1 MGKREPVHVLA
12 AALFFLISASFNVSA
27 AAQQEA
33 AEPGPA
39 EAGGPATMSV
49 FMSLPDRHPGW
60 EWGMDPVTQLVTERT
75 GVSLDIEHATTPDNQ
90 ELYTMI
96 ASGRELPDFIVFMDY
111 DPALIEERIF
121 LPLNKIADEQFP
133 EFWDMLH
140 TDYEKIHADP
150 DGDIYYM
157 NAAYADVEM
166 LAKLPYGAKLA
177 GNHIIHA
184 NMNVMKQLGY
194 TEDQVINGIR
204 KGQSVIPTLAD
215 FKELALQAKELVEY
229 PVYLMEYKNMTVSR
243 WQLSYMQVIVASYA
257 GPSIV
262 YPLPDG
268 TPDYATVSFNVR
280 SDEYKKAARYINDL
294 YRSGLIHPENFTFT
308 RSLSDQNVKRLAL
321 DGEIAFIIGEE
332 GRIWQHRRIPEIPD
346 ITDKFLWWGQ
356 DIVLGEGVTRDMLL
370 IDDFNWSNI
379 GSQGGWY
386 ITQDADDPRGALEFL
401 MTIVSNEIQLL
412 FFHGFEGEDASADS
426 PRAWYE
432 DFTYD
437 PKGGFITKTDE
448 YAKDLQAFTDLERL
462 QKYGTNNLNFA
473 FRPRYVQSFAY
484 RPLHGVENIHGVN
497 QILGLST
504 PRIAYNYATPFKT
517 AILTTNFREKEEKL
531 LFDNVMQ
538 VWQDGEANL
547 VLAESE
553 AEFEAAYE
561 KLIRDME
568 RTGLKDLEILMTE
581 RYRHYENLLGETRND
596 RWKSQ

>member
-1 MGKREPVHVLA
+1 MRKEKSVLALA
-12 AALFFLISASFNVSA
+12 AALFFLLSAPLCLFA
-27 AAQQEA
+27 GAEEEA
-33 AEPGPA
+33 AEPGA
-39 EAGGPATMSV
+39 ADGPVTMSV

-60 EWGMDPVTQLVTERT
+60 EWGMDPVSQLVTERT
-75 GVSLDIEHATTPDNQ
+75 GVSLDIEYATTRDNQ
-90 ELYTMI
+90 EFYTMM
-96 ASGRELPDFIVFMDY
+96 ASGRELPDFMVFMDY
-111 DPALIEERIF
+111 DPALIGEGVF
-121 LPLNKIADEQFP
+121 LPLNKIADEGFP

-140 TDYEKIHADP
+140 TDYDKIHADP
-150 DGDIYYM
+150 AGDIYYM
-157 NAAYADVEM
+157 NAAYADGEM

-184 NMNVMKQLGY
+184 NINVMKQLGY
-194 TEDQVINGIR
+194 SEDQVINGIR
-204 KGQSVIPTLAD
+204 KGQSVIQTLAD

-243 WQLSYMQVIVASYA
+243 FQLTYMQVIVASYA

-268 TPDYATVSFNVR
+268 TPDYETVSFNVR
-280 SDEYKKAARYINDL
+280 SEEYKKAARYINDL

-308 RSLSDQNVKRLAL
+308 RSLSDQNVKQLAL

-332 GRIWQHRRIPEIPD
+332 GSIWRHRRIPEIPD
-346 ITDKFLWWGQ
+346 ITDRFLWWGQ
-356 DIVLGEGVTRDMLL
+356 DIVLGEGVTRDMLM

-386 ITQDADDPRGALEFL
+386 ITKDADDPVRALEFL
-401 MTIVSNEIQLL
+401 MTVTGNDIQLL
-412 FFHGFEGEDASADS
+412 FHHGFEGEDASAAA
-426 PRAWYE
+426 PQAWYE
-432 DFTYD
+432 DFTHD
-437 PKGGFITKTDE
+437 PEGGFITKTDE
-448 YAKDLQAFTDLERL
+448 YAKDLQGFTDLERL
-462 QKYGTNNLNFA
+462 EKYGTANLNFA
-473 FRPRYVQSFAY
+473 YRPRYVQSFAY
-484 RPLHGVENIHGVN
+484 RPLHGVEKIHGVN

-517 AILTTNFREKEEKL
+517 AILTGNFREKEEKL

-538 VWQDGEANL
+538 VWQDGEVNL
-547 VLAESE
+547 VLADSE

-568 RTGLKDLEILMTE
+568 RTGLKQLEVLMTE

-596 RWKSQ
+596 RWKAQ